1 MKFEH
6 RHQPLAPHHVFV
18 RRLFRFIGYA
28 VIFLS
33 ISLSLGVLGYHYIC
47 GLSWVDAV
55 LDASMILA
63 GMGPVATIPN
73 DAGKY
78 FASAY
83 ALFSG
88 VAFLTTFSI
97 IIAPVLH
104 RIMHRLHL
112 NEGKN

>member
-6 RHQPLAPHHVFV
+6 HRQPLAPRHIFV

-28 VIFLS
+28 LIFLGV
-33 ISLSLGVLGYHYIC
+33 SLSLGVMGYHYIC
-47 GLSWVDAV
+47 GLPWVDAV

-63 GMGPVATIPN
+63 GMGPVSPIPN

-83 ALFSG
+83 AIFSG

-104 RIMHRLHL
+104 RVMHRLHL
-112 NEGKN
+112 TDDKN

>member
-6 RHQPLAPHHVFV
+6 HHQPLAARHVFV
-18 RRLFRFIGYA
+18 RRLIRFIGYA

-47 GLSWVDAV
+47 GLSWVDAL

-63 GMGPVATIPN
+63 GMGPVSPIPN